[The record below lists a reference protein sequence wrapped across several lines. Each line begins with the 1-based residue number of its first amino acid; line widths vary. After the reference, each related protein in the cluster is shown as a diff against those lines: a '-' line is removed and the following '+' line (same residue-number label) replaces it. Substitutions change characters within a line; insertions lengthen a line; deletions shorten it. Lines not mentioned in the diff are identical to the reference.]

1 VEFTGMLLNSFI
13 GKVIISVVGV
23 MVVFTFNALISV
35 WLERK
40 ISGHIQLR
48 LGPMEVGPHGLL
60 QSVADGLKLI
70 CKEIITPKG
79 VDKKLFAVAPYVVFF
94 PSLLMFVVIPFSNRF
109 QVQDLNIGILYFFSI
124 SCIATI
130 GIFMAGWASN
140 NKYSLMGA
148 VRSIAQSIAYEIPII
163 LSILSIV
170 ILTQSLKLSE
180 IVKAQQKMWFFVP
193 QFISFVVYLISA
205 IAELNRTPFD
215 IPEAESELV
224 AGFHTEYS
232 GMRFAIFFMA
242 EYTNMFLVSAMA
254 TTLFLGGWLG
264 PILPPIVWFF
274 IKTYAIVFFIIWV
287 RWTFPRLRPD
297 QLMNF
302 CWKFLTPLALVN
314 LLVTTLV
321 IKLF

>member
-1 VEFTGMLLNSFI
+1 MLLNSFI